1 MEYVMKNA
9 FRIVIFMMLA
19 AVLFV
24 SCGDSAGTSLSGD
37 SANSAHLFYEGET
50 PIEISSLSL
59 SGLSDGTWEFK
70 HTFLSS
76 LSINPTISGQK
87 CNCSKWGLNIY
98 QTIVI
103 SGGNAT
109 IVSGSMA
116 NEYTMDTASKEAL
129 INADDSLTWNGNTVI
144 ISNNDYT
151 YDTWFD
157 NIFDLAN
164 YYTLKR
170 NSTNTKFFAKTSYD
184 SSDSYSRYYLR
195 KK

>member
-1 MEYVMKNA
+1 MKNA

-59 SGLSDGTWEFK
+59 SDLSDGTWEFK
-70 HTFLSS
+70 NTFLTSNG
-76 LSINPTISGQK
+76 INQTISGQR
-87 CNCSKWGLNIY
+87 CNCSKWGINVY

-109 IVSGSMA
+109 IVSGSMTY
-116 NEYTMDTASKEAL
+116 EYTMDNASKEAL

-151 YDTWFD
+151 HDTWFVD
-157 NIFDLAN
+157 IFDLED
-164 YYTLKR
+164 YYTIKK

-184 SSDSYSRYYLR
+184 RSDAYDRYYLR

>member
-1 MEYVMKNA
+1 MKNA

-59 SGLSDGTWEFK
+59 SDLSDGTWEFK
-70 HTFLSS
+70 NTFLTSNG
-76 LSINPTISGQK
+76 INQTISGQR
-87 CNCSKWGLNIY
+87 CNCSKWGINVY

-109 IVSGSMA
+109 IVSGSMTY
-116 NEYTMDTASKEAL
+116 EYTMDNASKEAL

-144 ISNNDYT
+144 
-151 YDTWFD
+151 
-157 NIFDLAN
+157 
-164 YYTLKR
+164 R
-170 NSTNTKFFAKTSYD
+170 
-184 SSDSYSRYYLR
+184 R
-195 KK
+195 